1 MSKHLLTFEV
11 DRLGERIEIHADSA
25 GLEFLIRELQRLRE
39 VSTQDH
45 THLMTDDWGGSGLS
59 GERQNATSELL
70 KHVKIFKW

>member
-11 DRLGERIEIHADSA
+11 DRAAERLEIHADSA
-25 GLEFLIRELQRLRE
+25 GLEFLIRELQRLRDAA
-39 VSTQDH
+39 TQDH

-59 GERQNATSELL
+59 GERQNANAEPL